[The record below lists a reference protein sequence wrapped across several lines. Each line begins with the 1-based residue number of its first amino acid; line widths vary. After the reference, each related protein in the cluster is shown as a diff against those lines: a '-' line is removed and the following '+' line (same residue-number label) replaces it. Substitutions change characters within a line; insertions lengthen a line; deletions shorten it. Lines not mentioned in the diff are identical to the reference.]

1 MEEQINP
8 NAKPLVVNKKTGVL
22 YRYEGNN
29 LFTNLSTK
37 KQGTLDD
44 EKAKEIFNFP
54 LELNL
59 ITLKY
64 PNVEQLLIKA
74 KMNIQINSENGIKNY
89 II

>member
-1 MEEQINP
+1 MEEKINP

-64 PNVEQLLIKA
+64 PMVEQLLIKA
-74 KMNIQINSENGIKNY
+74 KMNIQINSEYGTKNY